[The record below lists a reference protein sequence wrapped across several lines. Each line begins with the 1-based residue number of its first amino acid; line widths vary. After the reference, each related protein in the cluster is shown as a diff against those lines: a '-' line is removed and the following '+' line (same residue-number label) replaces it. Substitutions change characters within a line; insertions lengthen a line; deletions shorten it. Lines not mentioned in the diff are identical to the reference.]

1 MTSLNNELRYNRQA
15 ILKIKRLFSLSPL
28 NKRITSLIVHGSC
41 LYREVPDNGFTDIDL
56 ELILTKQMDDDYQT
70 IKNILSQIKIK
81 TELQLRYKSEIENSN
96 NLIRTLGYKLFT
108 FYGYANGICL
118 IGDNI
123 YQQLIKTL
131 DSKQVKHGILISV
144 QLAYK
149 DYRKIYL
156 NKNSVYMVNKNIMV
170 FLLDI
175 LMYEGILDYRKLGT
189 EEYYTQGQNAYIP
202 LFLKHFGKSFS
213 VKDKIRL
220 ENFVQFYKIS
230 EIYEPVF
237 PVIDKIALWF
247 SNKVAT
253 PKGETLGG

>member
-1 MTSLNNELRYNRQA
+1 MTFLNNELRFNCQT
-15 ILKIKRLFSLSPL
+15 ILDIKRLFSSSPL
-28 NKRITSLIVHGSC
+28 NERVVSLIVHGSC
-41 LYREVPDNGFTDIDL
+41 LYREVPDNGYTDIDL
-56 ELILTKQMDDDYQT
+56 ELVLTDQKDDDYQT
-70 IKNILSQIKIK
+70 IKNILTQIKIK
-81 TELQLRYKSEIENSN
+81 TELQLRYKSEIENSD

-108 FYGYANGICL
+108 FYAYANGICL
-118 IGDNI
+118 IGENI
-123 YQQLIKTL
+123 YLQLIKTL

-156 NKNSVYMVNKNIMV
+156 NKNSVYMINKNIMV

-175 LMYEGILDYRKLGT
+175 LMFEGILDYQKLGT
-189 EEYYTQGQNAYIP
+189 EKYYTQGQNTYIP

-213 VKDKIRL
+213 VEDKSRL
-220 ENFVQFYKIS
+220 ENFIQFYKNS

-247 SNKVAT
+247 SKRVKT
-253 PKGETLGG
+253 KSTILG